1 MKKIRNSMIGLVVLA
16 MLVAACAT
24 QQQAVSPMLP
34 APTDLPTDQTETLPV
49 EEEESMPN
57 TPAWFMLELKD
68 VNSGETFAI
77 HDFSGKVVLI
87 ETLATWCSN
96 CLQQQ
101 QEVAV
106 VHDHFLGNP
115 DLITIGLDIDP
126 NEDESILSTYTGKH
140 GFDWK
145 YAVASEAIAL
155 EISTNYGNQF
165 LNPPSTPILLID
177 REGNAYPLRFGI
189 KSADELIGEISN
201 LLGE

>member
-1 MKKIRNSMIGLVVLA
+1 MKNIRNTMIGLAVLG

-24 QQQAVSPMLP
+24 QPQAVSPTLP
-34 APTDLPTDQTETLPV
+34 APTNLSTDQAAVLPA
-49 EEEESMPN
+49 EEESLPN
-57 TPAWFMLELKD
+57 TPTWFMLELRD
-68 VNSGETFAI
+68 VNSGETFTI

-101 QEVAV
+101 QEVAI
-106 VHDHFLGNP
+106 VHDHFLGNA

-145 YAVASEAIAL
+145 YAVASDAVAL

-189 KSADELIGEISN
+189 KSADELIREITS
-201 LLGE
+201 LLGK